1 MSFKFLSNQESIKE
15 NVYQILQN
23 VYESKMK
30 PVFGYRIGFNS
41 DDDLNEEIQGRIQD
55 DVLIGIM
62 CGEPRISDIDVMTKQ
77 VNEYLYVNVSYKII
91 SLNQRDQL
99 EIPFL
104 IES

>member
-1 MSFKFLSNQESIKE
+1 MSFKFLSDQKSIKE

-23 VYESKMK
+23 LYESKMK
-30 PVFGYRIGFNS
+30 PVFGYRIGFNL
-41 DDDLNEEIQGRIQD
+41 DGDLNEEIQGRIQD

-62 CGEPRISDIDVMTKQ
+62 RREPRISDIDVMTKQ

-91 SLNQRDQL
+91 CLNQRDQL